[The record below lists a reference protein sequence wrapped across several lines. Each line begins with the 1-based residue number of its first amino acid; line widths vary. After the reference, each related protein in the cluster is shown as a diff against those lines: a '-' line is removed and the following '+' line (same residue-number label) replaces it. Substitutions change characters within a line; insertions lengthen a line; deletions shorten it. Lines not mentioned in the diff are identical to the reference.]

1 MAICL
6 TMTNIFIINIRGD
19 DGELR
24 LGIRRAVQLKS
35 SGTFAAPSGMQ
46 LDPGSLMDVV
56 NALSKRSAFS
66 VCYNPR
72 YFSSC
77 LCFPPQMV
85 KLICE
90 SVSFYVQ
97 LWEFHICF
105 LPSCV
110 IYVLC

>member
-1 MAICL
+1 
-6 TMTNIFIINIRGD
+6 MTNIFIINIRGD

-35 SGTFAAPSGMQ
+35 SGSFAAPSGMQ

-56 NALSKRSAFS
+56 NALSKRSSFS

-77 LCFPPQMV
+77 LCFPPQM

-90 SVSFYVQ
+90 SVYVQ

-105 LPSCV
+105 SPSCV
-110 IYVLC
+110 